1 MLDAAP
7 ACDNGSLAG
16 VGMGNFTISFDLS
29 DKDGSAQAV
38 VNQRMANCIDNDP
51 YWSIRLNDPACGQGY
66 LSLEHYL
73 GTLSVQ
79 CINAGSGSYQVVI
92 HRSNGQITMTINT
105 ATGMHVPGS
114 QPIVWADATNWDMV
128 APVSSGTE
136 VCDTMV
142 KPLDGTLTNLCVE
155 KE

>member
-1 MLDAAP
+1 VDT
-7 ACDNGSLAG
+7 
-16 VGMGNFTISFDLS
+16 GNFTISFDLT
-29 DKDGSAQAV
+29 DKDESAQAV

-73 GTLSVQ
+73 NTLSVQ

-114 QPIVWADATNWDMV
+114 QPIIWADATNWDMV